1 MKKKVLFLILPALI
15 YADDLKSLLD
25 FANDNNKI
33 VASKVLTQE
42 AKQKTV
48 DSSQSAYYPTLDI
61 GGFYARDDEPSP
73 FQAGDTY
80 SAYAK
85 VGLDIYDGGKKSN
98 TLNQNKALLESS
110 KYTASSY
117 KKSLQLEI
125 VQDFYNIKSAE
136 AALEALNESN
146 VQLAAELDR
155 VKKFYAVGSVTKDD
169 VDRLEAAYSN
179 NIYSINAQKYTII
192 SLKKMLSLKTSKTVT
207 DLDESTIQVPENLQ
221 KELSDDIISLQAN
234 SKSIQYTADALGSI
248 YYPKLRIED
257 TYSLYAY
264 DRKNPNVVPLDN
276 QNALMITLT
285 MRLFDF
291 GEISKQK
298 ESLLIEQESLQKQIE
313 YITQEQDTNVELAL
327 LKIETVKAQINSANT
342 SLISS
347 TSAFETVSKKY
358 NAGSVDYVTYL
369 DSLHVKTLAS
379 AQYQKALNDLQIA
392 YAAYYYYTNK
402 NIKDFIK

>member
-1 MKKKVLFLILPALI
+1 MKKKILVLIVPALI

-42 AKQKTV
+42 AKQKNV
-48 DSSQSAYYPTLDI
+48 ESSQSAYYPTLDV

-85 VGLDIYDGGKKSN
+85 VGLDIYDGGNKSN
-98 TLNQNKALLESS
+98 TIKQNKALLESS
-110 KYTASSY
+110 KYTTSSY

-125 VQDFYNIKSAE
+125 VQNFYNIKSAE
-136 AALEALNESN
+136 AALKALEESN
-146 VQLAAELDR
+146 VQLFAELDR

-179 NIYSINAQKYTII
+179 NLYTMNAQKYTIV
-192 SLKKMLSLKTSKTVT
+192 SLKKMLSLKTSKTIK
-207 DLDESTIQVPENLQ
+207 DLDESNIIVPNDLQ

-234 SKSIQYTADALGSI
+234 SKSIQYTADALYSA
-248 YYPKLRIED
+248 YYPKIRIED
-257 TYSLYAY
+257 TYSIYGY

-276 QNALMITLT
+276 QNALMLTLN
-285 MRLFDF
+285 MRLLDF

-298 ESLLIEQESLQKQIE
+298 ESLLIQKESLQIRIE
-313 YITQEQDTNVELAL
+313 FVIYFYLKWL
-327 LKIETVKAQINSANT
+327 L
-342 SLISS
+342 
-347 TSAFETVSKKY
+347 
-358 NAGSVDYVTYL
+358 
-369 DSLHVKTLAS
+369 
-379 AQYQKALNDLQIA
+379 
-392 YAAYYYYTNK
+392 
-402 NIKDFIK
+402 